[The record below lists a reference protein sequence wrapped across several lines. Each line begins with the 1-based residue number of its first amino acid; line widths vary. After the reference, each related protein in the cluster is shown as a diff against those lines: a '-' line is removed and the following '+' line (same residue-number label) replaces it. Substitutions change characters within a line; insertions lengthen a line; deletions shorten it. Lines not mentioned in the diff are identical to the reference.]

1 MSYNPFVALRWIL
14 DGKTVAGVPLRAA
27 EETPTRL
34 EALRHP
40 DRGLAC
46 GRRQRGAERARRA
59 GEDERFDC
67 GGDGFLQKRQRAE
80 DIDIDEIQLAMRGDV
95 RLVQGRRV
103 DDGAHARHA
112 RVDEIPI
119 ADRADAIGEWRRLDV
134 HAARRPMLG
143 AKAAHQRLAEV
154 TGAPGYE
161 DRHDVELR
169 VLCDLS

>member
-1 MSYNPFVALRWIL
+1 MTAR
-14 DGKTVAGVPLRAA
+14 
-27 EETPTRL
+27 TPGMH
-34 EALRHP
+34 AF
-40 DRGLAC
+40 
-46 GRRQRGAERARRA
+46 
-59 GEDERFDC
+59 DE
-67 GGDGFLQKRQRAE
+67 
-80 DIDIDEIQLAMRGDV
+80 M
-95 RLVQGRRV
+95 
-103 DDGAHARHA
+103 
-112 RVDEIPI
+112 PI